1 MGWRSKLTYQE
12 VAATGI
18 VRSLPVLAYY
28 GDLDSA
34 TAVLTEN
41 PLLADDPEAFAVAAE
56 NGHEMI
62 VRLMLRHQPRLA
74 ERVAIMA
81 RTWELTEFLFQ
92 NGMNSNLP
100 GWLGVTPLHRFAER
114 GDVEKAAIFLDHGA
128 DLDARDDEFCTTPLG
143 YAARTGKLRMVEFL
157 LRRGAK
163 VKLSDGPAWATPI
176 ALATYRG
183 FDEIVRVL
191 NAFETTGTLPV
202 YSVQSME
209 SLANDFVVAC
219 ESGEAG
225 AIQRI
230 IDHFYIRRPMSW
242 DRPQESVRISGLR
255 RFVHDRLPRKP
266 QKDSDT
272 LELSGAQLLVA
283 RSYGFDSWRELLV
296 TLCLHGS

>member
-12 VAATGI
+12 VVATGI

-41 PLLADDPEAFAVAAE
+41 PSLADDPEAFAAAAE

-74 ERVAIMA
+74 ERVAIVA
-81 RTWELTEFLFQ
+81 RTRELTEFLFQ
-92 NGMNSNLP
+92 NGMNPNLA
-100 GWLGVTPLHRFAER
+100 GWLGVTPLQRFAQQ

-128 DLDARDDEFCTTPLG
+128 NLHARDDEFCTTPLG
-143 YAARTGKLRMVEFL
+143 HAARTGKLRMVEFL

-163 VKLSDGPAWATPI
+163 VKLSDDLVWATPI
-176 ALATYRG
+176 ALAAYRG
-183 FDEIVRVL
+183 FGEIVRVL
-191 NAFETTGTLPV
+191 NDYETTGALPV

-219 ESGEAG
+219 ASGEVRAF
-225 AIQRI
+225 QRI
-230 IDHFYIRRPMSW
+230 IDHFYIRRPMAW
-242 DRPQESVRISGLR
+242 DHPEASVRISRLR
-255 RFVHDRLPRKP
+255 RFVRDRLPRKP
-266 QKDSDT
+266 QNESNT
-272 LELSGAQLLVA
+272 FELS
-283 RSYGFDSWRELLV
+283 
-296 TLCLHGS
+296 